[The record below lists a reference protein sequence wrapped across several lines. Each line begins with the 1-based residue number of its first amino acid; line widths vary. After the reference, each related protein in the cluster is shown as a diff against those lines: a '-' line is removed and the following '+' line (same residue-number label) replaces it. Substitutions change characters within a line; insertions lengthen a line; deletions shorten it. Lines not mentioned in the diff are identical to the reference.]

1 MGENKTEMSVL
12 DPFIPKH
19 YKGYDMDVLLQRL
32 FDKKQITDEEEQALL
47 EAQSIYRKKKFEEN
61 HKQWDEYKRA
71 HPGIYRKN
79 IYPQRTDK
87 IGH

>member
-47 EAQSIYRKKKFEEN
+47 EAQSIYRKKSLKKTISN
-61 HKQWDEYKRA
+61 
-71 HPGIYRKN
+71 GMN
-79 IYPQRTDK
+79 IREHIQESIEKTFTHNVQIR
-87 IGH
+87 